1 MRRSFSTLSSSFK
14 MSTYTTDKAS
24 PFTRAVVRAMR
35 RLYPE
40 ELADSSF
47 DNTGLLLEAPFDPIR
62 RQMNS
67 VLLTIDLTK
76 AVADEAIERKDC
88 VVVSYHPIIF
98 RGFKSLTLAD
108 SQQQSLL
115 RLALEGIS
123 VYSPHTAVDAAPGG
137 LGDWLADIVTGTL
150 PGPEPEAHTAAPIP
164 EEDGEPAL
172 DEEEKNPPHTHPE
185 DEQNAQAIETNGD
198 SPNKPTSPKPKQQHP
213 QRPSMAPRASTYSKP
228 TYPKPAD
235 LEQTSLSPSALPH
248 TRSIIHPVPS
258 KPSGFESAGMG
269 RLVKFH
275 TPQPLTHLIERIAEG
290 VGSPKGFPV
299 AIPQTRQVE
308 DIMIR
313 SVGICAGSGAH
324 VLKDVDADL
333 LFTGEFSHHEALAA
347 TEKGKCVVTLFHS
360 NTERGFLGSVMKG
373 KLEGVLREEWG
384 KVRGEER
391 GDVDE
396 MDNGG
401 LREEWEDA
409 LSDED
414 VLVECSE
421 VDRDPFGIVILQS
434 SPQVGKPLSGGG
446 EDDGGG

>member
-1 MRRSFSTLSSSFK
+1 MYSKSSV
-14 MSTYTTDKAS
+14 AW
-24 PFTRAVVRAMR
+24 V
-35 RLYPE
+35 
-40 ELADSSF
+40 
-47 DNTGLLLEAPFDPIR
+47 DN
-62 RQMNS
+62 
-67 VLLTIDLTK
+67 
-76 AVADEAIERKDC
+76 
-88 VVVSYHPIIF
+88 
-98 RGFKSLTLAD
+98 
-108 SQQQSLL
+108 LL
-115 RLALEGIS
+115 RHIFQ

-150 PGPEPEAHTAAPIP
+150 PGPEPEAHTAATIP
-164 EEDGEPAL
+164 EDEEPVL

-185 DEQNAQAIETNGD
+185 DEQNAQAETNGD
-198 SPNKPTSPKPKQQHP
+198 SPSKGISPKPKQHP
-213 QRPSMAPRASTYSKP
+213 QRPSLPPRASTYSKP

-235 LEQTSLSPSALPH
+235 LEQTSLSPSALAH
-248 TRSIIHPVPS
+248 TRSVIHPVAS
-258 KPSGFESAGMG
+258 KPPGFESSGMG

-275 TPQPLTHLIERIAEG
+275 TPQLLTHLIERIAEG

-360 NTERGFLGSVMKG
+360 NTERGFLGSVMKW
-373 KLEGVLREEWG
+373 KLDGLLKEEW
-384 KVRGEER
+384 KRVRGEVR

-396 MDNGG
+396 MDGG

-409 LSDED
+409 LNDED